1 MKIVSSNITMA
12 SQHTLLEQEQ
22 QTEALRYWEGSQQNQ
37 PQALVIGPA
46 QTTDISKQAQDLFTQ
61 QANTVAK
68 AAKEEFGIELSE
80 EDKRKVR
87 LVQDLIEM
95 LTGKRIRFV
104 LPGMKLIDPQA
115 KLGNIKLAQHPG
127 QMIQGRQLQGWGLD
141 YQYHH
146 VKVEQET
153 MSFAAAGIVKTA
165 DGREIDFSAQL
176 SMSRQFIEEQHV
188 SIKAG
193 DALIDPL
200 VINFDAP
207 AAQLTNNKFS
217 FDIDSDGDA
226 DQVSFVGSGS
236 GFLAL
241 DLNGDGAI
249 NNGKELFGPNTGN
262 GFTELAQYDTDGNNW
277 IDENDAIYNKLR
289 IWTKDSGG
297 KDQLFALGQ
306 KGVGAIYLGNVNT
319 EFSHKSLEDN
329 SLQGKLRSTGVFL
342 RENGSVGLVQQ
353 VDLAV

>member
-1 MKIVSSNITMA
+1 MKIESSNITMA
-12 SQHTLLEQEQ
+12 SQHALFEQEQ
-22 QTEALRYWEGSQQNQ
+22 QSETLRYWQGNQQNQ
-37 PQALVIGPA
+37 PQALAIGPA
-46 QTTDISKQAQDLFTQ
+46 QLTDISKQAQELFTQ

-68 AAKEEFGIELSE
+68 AAKEQFGIELSE
-80 EDKRKVR
+80 DDKRKIQ
-87 LVQDLIEM
+87 LIQDMIEM

-104 LPGMKLIDPQA
+104 VPQVKLPNSQPTLPN
-115 KLGNIKLAQHPG
+115 LT
-127 QMIQGRQLQGWGLD
+127 IQWPAVSLMQRPALQGWGLD

-146 VKVEQET
+146 VKIEQET
-153 MSFAAAGIVKTA
+153 MNFAAAGIVKTA

-176 SMSRQFIEEQHV
+176 SMSRQFMEQQHISV
-188 SIKAG
+188 KAG

-207 AAQLTNNKFS
+207 AAQLTNTKFG

-226 DQVSFVGSGS
+226 DQVSFVGPGS

-262 GFTELAQYDTDGNNW
+262 GFTELAQYDSDGNNW
-277 IDENDAIYNKLR
+277 IDENDAIYDKLR
-289 IWTKDSGG
+289 IWTKDANGN
-297 KDQLFALGQ
+297 DQLFALGQ
-306 KGVGAIYLGNVNT
+306 KGIGAIYLGNVST
-319 EFSHKSLEDN
+319 EFAHKSLSDN
-329 SLQGKLRSTGVFL
+329 SLQGQLRSTGVFL

-353 VDLAV
+353 IDLAI